1 MIWLLD
7 LHAGQFTVVL
17 RTDWTP
23 FPCTPMDHCVWNRI
37 NKAASMITQLPL
49 TGNLMSLGKYR
60 LGEREL
66 PRLLG
71 GERMAGAAR
80 DGAARTAR
88 QLAGRRPCRTEEN
101 CHVI

>member
-7 LHAGQFTVVL
+7 LHARQFTVVL

-49 TGNLMSLGKYR
+49 TGNPMSLGKYR

-66 PRLLG
+66 PRLHIRRRAHGRG
-71 GERMAGAAR
+71 GSRWR
-80 DGAARTAR
+80 RTNSPAT
-88 QLAGRRPCRTEEN
+88 GRTSTAP
-101 CHVI
+101 H